1 MFEKKPRKTFH
12 VSTTHFYVVSD
23 REKSGKKIEKI
34 KEFVTRPCYR
44 SAGILVA
51 L

>member
-1 MFEKKPRKTFH
+1 MFEKKPRKTFRI
-12 VSTTHFYVVSD
+12 STAHFYVVSA
-23 REKSGKKIEKI
+23 REESGKKMEKL